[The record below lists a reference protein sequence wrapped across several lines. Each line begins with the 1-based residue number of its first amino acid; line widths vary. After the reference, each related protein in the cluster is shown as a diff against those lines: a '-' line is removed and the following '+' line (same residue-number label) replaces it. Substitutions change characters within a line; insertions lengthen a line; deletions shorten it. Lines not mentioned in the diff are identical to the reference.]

1 MKIDCERIANEMLK
15 EAKDGIALL
24 KKQGIT
30 PTLCIIKVGNDPA
43 SEAYVKNKVKTCTGL
58 GIRCVVNHLP
68 EDITQEDLERSI
80 NTMHDFRSYDGIE
93 YWAHGMILQLPLPA
107 HLDAEKAIRLIYPH
121 EDVDGLTDGA
131 VVMPCTPTGIM
142 RILDAEGI
150 ELAGKHAVVVGR
162 SKLVGKPLA
171 KMLLDRDC
179 TVTVCHS
186 KTADLAL
193 HTREADILIS
203 AVGKPGLIEAYM
215 MKHNAVVID
224 VGISRV
230 DGKLVGDVDPRVMDY
245 HQDARITPVPGGV
258 GKTTVAALACNLV
271 QLALKRHG
279 LKKAVCGSGCKLEA
293 PEPCD
298 LRDVRDE
305 MQ

>member
-1 MKIDCERIANEMLK
+1 MKIDCERIANDMLK

-43 SEAYVKNKVKTCTGL
+43 SEVYVKNKVKTCTGL
-58 GIRCVVNHLP
+58 GIRCIVNHLP

-80 NTMHDFRSYDGIE
+80 AAMHEFRTFNGIE
-93 YWAHGMILQLPLPA
+93 FMTDGMILQLPLPA
-107 HLDAEKAIRLIYPH
+107 HLDAEQAIKLIYPH
-121 EDVDGLTDGA
+121 EDVDGLTEGA

-150 ELAGKHAVVVGR
+150 ELAGKHAVIVGR

-215 MKHNAVVID
+215 VKPDAVVID

-230 DGKLVGDVDPRVMDY
+230 DGKLVGDVDPWVMDY

-271 QLALKRHG
+271 KLALKRHG
-279 LKKAVCGSGCKLEA
+279 LDKAG
-293 PEPCD
+293 D
-298 LRDVRDE
+298 DF
-305 MQ
+305 